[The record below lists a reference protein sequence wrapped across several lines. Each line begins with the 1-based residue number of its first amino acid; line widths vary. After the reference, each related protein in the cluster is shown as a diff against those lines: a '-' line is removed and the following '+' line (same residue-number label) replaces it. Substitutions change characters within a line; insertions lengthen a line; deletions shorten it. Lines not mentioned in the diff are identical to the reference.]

1 MSQAKDL
8 TNIAAR
14 KVQCYNKTKYDDEKQ
29 YLKRVLF
36 EFCKQIKPEAERT
49 DEFDDAEVYFQ
60 GYHDGDEY
68 NNSSEG
74 KNSAEPSLT
83 HALKIP
89 SDDPS
94 FKTCLSDFWNG
105 ALKRNAEVLRYK
117 GRLRKGLTRTK
128 LPIFTRT

>member
-1 MSQAKDL
+1 MMMKSNLSKGFFSSFVR
-8 TNIAAR
+8 R
-14 KVQCYNKTKYDDEKQ
+14 KN
-29 YLKRVLF
+29 LKL
-36 EFCKQIKPEAERT
+36 KRT

-74 KNSAEPSLT
+74 NNSAEPSLT

-117 GRLRKGLTRTK
+117 VRLRKGLTRTK
-128 LPIFTRT
+128 LTIFTRT